1 MKCRVW
7 MVCAVAALTLCMN
20 APTLG
25 RLARSGF
32 RLATSW
38 RSSYRGTSET
48 VDAVRRMA
56 ALAKANG
63 KSIAYCRSRG
73 DGLLPI
79 ERSRVLAMSWETAP
93 YPACNGLLP
102 EIIGADAIVAA
113 EFEPIIDSELR
124 DHGYSIRE
132 SGGGVNLW
140 CRGGDWKDHPVQQGG
155 SGSISEIFS
164 LSALVALLT
173 CCFFVCRCEGVVIG
187 LSSLSVVMFVVGGM
201 MGFVS
206 LCSSLSVAAIVVV
219 CLLLWKRHV
228 TCCGGG
234 FDPTAF
240 TFTRRQVTVAG
251 ILAIIYASLAL
262 SHTFAAPNGLGT
274 VGGRA
279 KMMFLAGGIN
289 DGFYADLAFA
299 PFQPA
304 YPPGAA
310 SLLLWC
316 DALSGS
322 CGEWIL
328 QLLPCML
335 MAAMAGCLV
344 SRLRSA
350 LGAVFVLVVFTT
362 PVSLRLATLFYPEVY
377 VAICCLIG
385 WERIR
390 ENRLDYIGWLLIG
403 AAGWFKNEGLVYFC
417 SVAMAVVVVSPHIG
431 FRQLALRVA
440 LGAALP
446 TVWHLGCRLA
456 GASLDGYLP
465 VDQLRMHQFVAAAYR
480 ALQYM
485 FCSAWQYA
493 FLFPLAFVFALV
505 PRWRTSNMTTV
516 VIGVLFSVAGFASI
530 LSLSAALDFEW
541 HLDSMER
548 LLWVPSLFILRECEC
563 ILGYGEPTSSAALP
577 DRWRRPTL
585 PVLQA
590 QLKCAILPTKHKNV
604 LVGLGTRE
612 GLTPVNMSR

>member
-20 APTLG
+20 APALG

-48 VDAVRRMA
+48 VDTVRRMA
-56 ALAKANG
+56 ALAKASG

-73 DGLLPI
+73 NWLLPI

-93 YPACNGLLP
+93 CPVRNGSLL

-113 EFEPIIDSELR
+113 EYEPIIDSELR
-124 DHGYSIRE
+124 GHGYSVRD

-140 CRGGDWKDHPVQQGG
+140 CRGDGWKDYPAQQSRCGY
-155 SGSISEIFS
+155 ISEIFS
-164 LSALVALLT
+164 LSALAVLLT
-173 CCFFVCRCEGVVIG
+173 CCFFVCRCEGVVVG
-187 LSSLSVVMFVVGGM
+187 LLGISVVMFVVGGV

-206 LCSSLSVAAIVVV
+206 LSSSLSVAAIVVG

-228 TCCGGG
+228 TCCRRG
-234 FDPTAF
+234 FVPTAF
-240 TFTRRQVTVAG
+240 VFTGRQVMVTV
-251 ILAIIYASLAL
+251 ILAIIYALLAL
-262 SHTFAAPNGLGT
+262 SHTFVAPNGLGT

-279 KMMFLAGGIN
+279 RLMFLAGGIN
-289 DGFYADLAFA
+289 DGFYTDSAFA

-316 DALSGS
+316 DALSGF
-322 CGEWIL
+322 CGEWII

-335 MAAMAGCLV
+335 MAATAGYLA

-350 LGAVFVLVVFTT
+350 LGVMFVLVAFTT

-385 WERIR
+385 WERVR
-390 ENRLDYIGWLLIG
+390 ENRLDCIGWLLMG
-403 AAGWFKNEGLVYFC
+403 ASGWFKNEGLVCFC
-417 SVAMAVVVVSPHIG
+417 SVAMAVLVVSPHIG
-431 FRQLALRVA
+431 FRRLALRAV

-446 TVWHLGCRLA
+446 TAWHLGCRLA

-465 VDQLRMHQFVAAAYR
+465 VYEPRIHQFVAAACR
-480 ALQYM
+480 ALQCA

-493 FLFPLAFVFALV
+493 FLFPLAFVSMLV
-505 PRWRTSNMTTV
+505 PRWRNGNLTTV
-516 VIGVLFSVAGFASI
+516 VIAVLFAAVGFAVI
-530 LSLSAALDFEW
+530 FSLSAAPDFEW

-548 LLWVPSLFILRECEC
+548 LLWVPSLFILRECAG
-563 ILGYGEPTSSAALP
+563 ILGCSEPISATAHPGYGA
-577 DRWRRPTL
+577 DRSY
-585 PVLQA
+585 A
-590 QLKCAILPTKHKNV
+590 K
-604 LVGLGTRE
+604 
-612 GLTPVNMSR
+612 